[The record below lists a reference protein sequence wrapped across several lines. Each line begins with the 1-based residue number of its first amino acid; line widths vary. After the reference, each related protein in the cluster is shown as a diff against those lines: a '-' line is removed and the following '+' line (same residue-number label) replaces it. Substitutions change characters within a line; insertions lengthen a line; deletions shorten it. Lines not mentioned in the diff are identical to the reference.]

1 MADSSLDEYI
11 KANKIKPNRSGGAKV
26 NKAPKK
32 QGQKKVMNGKQ
43 GGVKKAKKTQNG
55 ATKPMRGQAK
65 RGRGSTRGNWRPRAA
80 TTVARSFQPAASL
93 QTGPAKVQISNL
105 DFGVSDQDIKELFSE
120 FGSLKS
126 ASIHYNAQGKSM
138 GVAHLVYG
146 RHADAMKAVKQY
158 NGVALDGRTMKLK
171 LEGQQ
176 GTSLAA
182 RVAFTSVARGVKR
195 LNRGAAQVGRSRGGQ
210 RGSFRGRGGARGR
223 GAVRG
228 NNSVRRQGTTRGRG
242 GAKRGRGGRGGKQA
256 NKKKPLTAEQLD
268 AQLDAY
274 IKTKA

>member
-1 MADSSLDEYI
+1 MADSSLAEYI
-11 KANKIKPNRSGGAKV
+11 KANKIKPNKSGEAKV
-26 NKAPKK
+26 ANKGPKK
-32 QGQKKVMNGKQ
+32 PGQKKVKN

-55 ATKPMRGQAK
+55 TANPMRGQAK
-65 RGRGSTRGNWRPRAA
+65 RGRGQMRGNWRPRAA
-80 TTVARSFQPAASL
+80 GTVARSFQSAASL
-93 QTGPAKVQISNL
+93 QTGPAKIQISNL
-105 DFGVSDQDIKELFSE
+105 DFGVTDQDIKELFSE

-146 RHADAMKAVKQY
+146 RHADAMKAVRQY

-176 GTSLAA
+176 GTGLAA
-182 RVAFTSVARGVKR
+182 RVSFTSVARGVKR

-210 RGSFRGRGGARGR
+210 RGSFRGRGGARSR
-223 GAVRG
+223 GAMRG
-228 NNSVRRQGTTRGRG
+228 RNSVRGRG
-242 GAKRGRGGRGGKQA
+242 GAKRGGGGRGGKQA